1 MLFKKEKMLNLLQ
14 AILPKEI
21 KTISFAY
28 DASCFGNIVVVLS
41 APDGKH
47 MFTSDRGEIYHNGK
61 MLCDNS
67 YMYIEKKDTFSKML
81 ELIKT
86 ELKF

>member
-1 MLFKKEKMLNLLQ
+1 MLFKKNKMLNLLQ

-28 DASCFGNIVVVLS
+28 DARCFGNIVVVLS

-61 MLCDNS
+61 MLCDS
-67 YMYIEKKDTFSKML
+67 AYLWSEKTDTFSKML
-81 ELIKT
+81 QIIKH